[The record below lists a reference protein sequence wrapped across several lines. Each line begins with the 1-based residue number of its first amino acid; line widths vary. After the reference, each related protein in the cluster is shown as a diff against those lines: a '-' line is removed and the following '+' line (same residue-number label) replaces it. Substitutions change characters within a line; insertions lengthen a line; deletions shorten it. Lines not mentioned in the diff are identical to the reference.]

1 MIEIGVFHNGA
12 SDLKAI
18 TTPDGVVVNEG
29 SLEEVHQSYQ
39 RVLIGQIRQGILAE
53 RLGFD
58 YWFMT
63 EHHFMPE
70 GPEFSPNP
78 LLAETAIAAQTRRI
92 RLGQATNILTQW
104 HPLRVAE
111 QAAMLDVISGGRVE
125 FGVGRGYQPRE
136 VEVFGWPY
144 GSTIQDQ
151 ERNRAYFQ
159 EAYDI
164 IIKAWTQPSFSHR
177 GEFFSIPPSYT
188 RWNHAQT
195 IAYFSQPDVGRS
207 LEDVLRVGPPD
218 MYSSG
223 NPVVATTTVLKE
235 ISLFPQPLQKPYPQC
250 WEPVASSRSVQWAAA
265 HGVNCNINAIPRSR
279 LRKVFET
286 YYEEAE
292 KCGWPDRLG
301 RGRFGFGWDAEK
313 RRGLSV
319 GPWVHILKPGAER
332 AQLERID
339 RSLEMEWSFYGP
351 FGFTAG
357 LADADEP
364 PYDLDMRVTGELLR
378 RKETAIVGRAEEV
391 TAAILRMKELLG
403 SQDFLILCHFEMP
416 GLRGEEVEEQMHLF
430 AAEVMPE
437 LRRACGG
444 SPVLPEST
452 VELTPRV
459 STPAAMGATT
469 STGVAARQ

>member
-1 MIEIGVFHNGA
+1 MIQFGVFHNGA
-12 SDLKAI
+12 SDLPVVG
-18 TTPDGVVVNEG
+18 TPSGVLVAGGN
-29 SLEEVHQSYQ
+29 LQDMHASYQ
-39 RVLIGQIRQGILAE
+39 RVLIDQVRQGVLAD
-53 RLGFD
+53 RLGYD
-58 YWFMT
+58 YYVMT
-63 EHHFMPE
+63 EHHFQPE

-111 QAAMLDVISGGRVE
+111 LGAMLDVISGGRLE

-136 VEVFGWPY
+136 VEVLGWPY
-144 GSTIQDQ
+144 GSSIQDQ

-164 IIKAWTQPSFSHR
+164 VIKAWTQPSFSHH

-195 IAYFSQPDVGRS
+195 IAYFGQPDVGRS
-207 LEDVLRVGPPD
+207 LEDVLRIGPPD

-235 ISLFPQPLQKPYPQC
+235 ISLFPQPIQKPYPQC
-250 WEPVASSRSVQWAAA
+250 WEPVSSSRSVQWAAA
-265 HGVNCNINAIPRSR
+265 HGVNCDINAIPRSR

-292 KCGWPDRLG
+292 KLDWPDRLG
-301 RGRFGFGWDAEK
+301 RGRFKFGWDAEK
-313 RRGLSV
+313 GRGLSV
-319 GPWVHILKPGAER
+319 GPWVHILRPGDER

-339 RSLEMEWSFYGP
+339 RALEMEWNYYGP

-364 PYDLDMRVTGELLR
+364 PYPLDMRVTGELLR
-378 RKETAIVGRAEEV
+378 RKEAAIVGRVEEV
-391 TAAILRMKELLG
+391 TAAIVRMKEQLG
-403 SQDFLILCHFEMP
+403 AEDFLIRCHFEMP
-416 GLRGEEVEEQMHLF
+416 GLRGEEVEEQMELF
-430 AAEVMPE
+430 AAEVMPA

-444 SPVLPEST
+444 SPTLPEST
-452 VELTPRV
+452 VELAPRLL
-459 STPAAMGATT
+459 TPA
-469 STGVAARQ
+469 